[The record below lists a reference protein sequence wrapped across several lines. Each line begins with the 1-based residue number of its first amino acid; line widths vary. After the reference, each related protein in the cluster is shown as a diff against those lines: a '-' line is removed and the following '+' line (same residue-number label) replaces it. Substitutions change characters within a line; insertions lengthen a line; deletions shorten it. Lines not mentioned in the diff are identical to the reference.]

1 MKRDGITLMES
12 TPVPISILQLALPMM
27 LASIAQMIYNIT
39 DTFFIG
45 QTGDPNMVA
54 GISLAMPLFMFSQG
68 IGNVF
73 AIGAAS
79 YISRMLGAKNMD
91 EARYTNAV
99 SFYVTLATGVII
111 TVLLMFLQKP
121 ILHIIGTSDVT
132 FPYASDYFFIIAV
145 FMSFAMVNIA
155 LNGQIRAEGASAVA
169 MVSMLIGIII
179 NIILDPLFILYFG
192 WGVKGAAWATVIG
205 IVSSVCYAVLYYVKG
220 NSHLSIHIRHFVP
233 NRKMLSEIL
242 KIGVPAGIANFA
254 FTLAVVVSN
263 IIAASYGD
271 YVVAGSGI
279 SVRITMLCFSLIM
292 SLAMG
297 YMPFA
302 GFNYG
307 AKNIKRL
314 SSGLKITVLY
324 TTTLAIFFTVIFF
337 FFGKDMMVVFIRD
350 AQTIDAGSKMMRAFL
365 VGMPLLGIQM
375 TIMVTFQAL
384 GKPIHATVVNLGRQ
398 FLIYLPLLFLLN
410 SFFGF
415 TGFIYAQPISDII
428 TTIVAVSLSVSL
440 FKNFSKQRLF
450 EESENPV
457 PAAGTKEKVS

>member
-1 MKRDGITLMES
+1 MEH
-12 TPVPISILQLALPMM
+12 TPVPISILQLAGPMM
-27 LASIAQMIYNIT
+27 LASIAQMIYNMT

-54 GISLAMPLFMFSQG
+54 GISLSMPLFMVSQG
-68 IGNVF
+68 LGNVF

-79 YISRMLGAKNMD
+79 YISRMLGAKNTA
-91 EARYTNAV
+91 EARNANAV
-99 SFYVTLATGVII
+99 SFYVTLGIGIII

-132 FPYASDYFFIIAV
+132 FPYASDYFFIIAI
-145 FMSFAMVNIA
+145 FISFAMVNIA
-155 LNGQIRAEGASAVA
+155 LNGQIRSEGASVVA
-169 MVSMLIGIII
+169 MISMLIGIIL

-205 IVSSVCYAVLYYVKG
+205 IVASVCYCVFYYARG
-220 NSHLSIHIRHFVP
+220 HSHLSIHIKYFVP
-233 NRKMLSEIL
+233 NRKMLGEIL
-242 KIGVPAGIANFA
+242 KIGVPAGISNFA
-254 FTLAVVVSN
+254 FTLAAVAGN
-263 IIAASYGD
+263 IIAAGYGD

-279 SVRITMLCFSLIM
+279 FIRITMLCFSLIM

-302 GFNYG
+302 GFNFG
-307 AKNIKRL
+307 ANNIKRL
-314 SSGLKITVLY
+314 SAGLKITVLY
-324 TTTLAIFFTVIFF
+324 TTSLAIFFTVIFY

-350 AQTIDAGSKMMRAFL
+350 ARTIDAGSKMMRAFL

-384 GKPIHATVVNLGRQ
+384 GKPVHATIVNMGRQ

-415 TGFIYAQPISDII
+415 TGFIYAQPISDIV
-428 TTIVAVSLSVSL
+428 TTIVAVLLSISL
-440 FKNFSKQRLF
+440 FRNFPKQRLF

-457 PAAGTKEKVS
+457 PEVETKEKVS

>member
-1 MKRDGITLMES
+1 MKRSDGITLMES
-12 TPVPISILQLALPMM
+12 TPVPISILRLALPMM
-27 LASIAQMIYNIT
+27 LASIAQMIYNMT

-68 IGNVF
+68 IGNIF
-73 AIGAAS
+73 AIGASS

-91 EARYTNAV
+91 EARHTSAI
-99 SFYVTLATGVII
+99 SFYVTLGIGVII

-132 FPYASDYFFIIAV
+132 FSYASDYFSIIAM

-155 LNGQIRAEGASAVA
+155 LNGQVRSEGASTAA
-169 MVSMLIGIII
+169 MVSMLIGIIL
-179 NIILDPLFILYFG
+179 NIILDPIFILYFG
-192 WGVKGAAWATVIG
+192 WGVQGAAWATVIG
-205 IVSSVCYAVLYYVKG
+205 IVASVCYYIFYYVRGK
-220 NSHLSIHIRHFVP
+220 SHLSIHIKYFMP
-233 NRKMLSEIL
+233 NKKMLGEIL
-242 KIGVPAGIANFA
+242 KIGVPAAISNFV
-254 FTLAVVVSN
+254 FTLAAVVSN

-279 SVRITMLCFSLIM
+279 SMRITMLSFSLIM
-292 SLAMG
+292 NLAMG

-302 GFNYG
+302 GFNFG

-314 SSGLKITVLY
+314 SSGLKVTVLY
-324 TTTLAIFFTVIFF
+324 TTSLAIFFTIIFF
-337 FFGKDMMVVFIRD
+337 FFGKNMMTIFIRD

-384 GKPIHATVVNLGRQ
+384 GKPIHSTIVNLGRQ

-410 SFFGF
+410 SVFGF

-428 TTIVAVSLSVSL
+428 TTMVAVLLSVSL
-440 FKNFSKQRLF
+440 FKNFSKQQQF
-450 EESENPV
+450 KENADSV
-457 PAAGTKEKVS
+457 PGGGNYR